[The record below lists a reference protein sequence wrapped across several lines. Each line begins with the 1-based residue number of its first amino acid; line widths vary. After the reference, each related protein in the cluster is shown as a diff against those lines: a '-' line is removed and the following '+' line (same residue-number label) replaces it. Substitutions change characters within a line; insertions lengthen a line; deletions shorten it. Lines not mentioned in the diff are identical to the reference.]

1 MLAFEL
7 SRRKLFNS
15 LQIVA
20 MTVAIA
26 LCLVAYSA
34 STNLISAWEN
44 SLPENT
50 PNNLLFNIYEGEKNN
65 LIDFLDQNQIDSNSV
80 YPVTSARFQRKSSG
94 KEIDRTFNFTWMQEL
109 PVGNEIIAG
118 NWFGDKENGISISTE
133 ISEEYDLQINDELVI
148 DIAGEKIESHIQSIR
163 EVNWENFSPNF
174 FAIGFPENFKK
185 ISSTYITSF
194 HIPEGKKS
202 LSSELIKKF
211 PTISLISLDAIISE
225 VQSIIAKV
233 SQALKLILGLTLIA
247 GLFLMLATIQESFK
261 QREKQNAILKT
272 FGLNKKVMQKNTFL
286 EFLTIGFF
294 AGLLGSFLAV
304 ITTFYIEKLVFEINP
319 KIYWEVILIGATS
332 SLLVIGIIAA
342 LFTFYLNTKTPKD
355 VLRGADA

>member
-1 MLAFEL
+1 M
-7 SRRKLFNS
+7 
-15 LQIVA
+15 QIVA

-26 LCLVAYSA
+26 LSLVAYSA

-44 SLPENT
+44 SLPENA
-50 PNNLLFNIYEGEKNN
+50 PNNLLFNIYEGEKDN
-65 LIDFLDQNQIDSNSV
+65 LIDFLDRNEIDSNKI

-94 KEIDRTFNFTWMQEL
+94 KEIDRTFNFTWMSEL
-109 PVGNEIIAG
+109 PSGNEIIAG
-118 NWFGDKENGISISTE
+118 NWFKDKENGISISTE
-133 ISEEYDLQINDELVI
+133 ISEDYDLRINEEIVI
-148 DIAGEKIESHIQSIR
+148 DIAGEKIESYIQSIR

-174 FAIGFPENFKK
+174 FAIGFPKSFQN

-194 HIPEGKKS
+194 HIPKEKES
-202 LSSELIKKF
+202 LSAELIKNF

-225 VQSIIAKV
+225 VQSIISKV

-272 FGLNKKVMQKNTFL
+272 LGLNKGVMHKNTFL

-294 AGLLGSFLAV
+294 AGLLGSLLAV
-304 ITTFYIEKLVFEINP
+304 ISTFFIEKTVFEINP
-319 KIYWEVILIGATS
+319 KIYWDVILIGAIS
-332 SLLVIGIIAA
+332 SILVIGIIAA
-342 LFTFYLNTKTPKD
+342 LFTFYLNAKTPKD